1 MLLRHFTTGTLP
13 VSILAV
19 PGIAIEALR
28 THTQAL
34 SLVTALES
42 KQGTAVVGT
51 KDISWLWRTAYN
63 TAVQGCS
70 EWDNQEDTISDLFDI
85 SRQVSRRNEGS
96 TALCPHPSIS
106 AFCARASDAS
116 EGPVHHARTLT
127 LGNFGSCWRYTCAS
141 LRSNPRRDFTCS

>member
-19 PGIAIEALR
+19 PGIAIEAPR

-63 TAVQGCS
+63 TAIQGCS
-70 EWDNQEDTISDLFDI
+70 EWENYEDSISDLFDI
-85 SRQVSRRNEGS
+85 ARQVGRRDSGPPCV
-96 TALCPHPSIS
+96 CPILPSPRP
-106 AFCARASDAS
+106 ARASS
-116 EGPVHHARTLT
+116 GKEYRTTLT
-127 LGNFGSCWRYTCAS
+127 YVEFADAGNLPPLPCGRLRDRAS
-141 LRSNPRRDFTCS
+141 RVPD